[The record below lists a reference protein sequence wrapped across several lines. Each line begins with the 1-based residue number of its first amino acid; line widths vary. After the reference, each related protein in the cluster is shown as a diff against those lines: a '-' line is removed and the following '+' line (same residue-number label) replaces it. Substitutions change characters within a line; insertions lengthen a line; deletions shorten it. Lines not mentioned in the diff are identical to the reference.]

1 MDVGELLNHV
11 KSLDSGETNIESAV
25 GKLNGRKKTKK
36 VWCFA
41 GITSTPEIKNLNFI
55 SMSQIVLIDGAM

>member
-25 GKLNGRKKTKK
+25 GKLKGHSP
-36 VWCFA
+36 
-41 GITSTPEIKNLNFI
+41 ILKN
-55 SMSQIVLIDGAM
+55 QV